1 MSLPAFDALL
11 QPDAALVVAFSG
23 GLDSTVLLH
32 QLRAWQQQHPESH
45 LRALHVHHG
54 LSPNADCWAA
64 HCLRVC
70 EPWMAEKTALKR
82 PPALPVIRR

>member
-1 MSLPAFDALL
+1 MSLPAFDSLL

-32 QLRAWQQQHPESH
+32 QLRDWQQPHPPSR

-54 LSPNADCWAA
+54 LSPNADRWAA
-64 HCLRVC
+64 HCQAIC
-70 EPWMAEKTALKR
+70 EQW
-82 PPALPVIRR
+82 

>member
-1 MSLPAFDALL
+1 MSLPAFDTLL

-32 QLRAWQQQHPESH
+32 QLRGWQQQHPQLR

-54 LSPNADCWAA
+54 L
-64 HCLRVC
+64 
-70 EPWMAEKTALKR
+70 
-82 PPALPVIRR
+82 

>member
-1 MSLPAFDALL
+1 MVNMQCPQAQLRMLLLPGDIQWPDFLDSAMSLPAFDTLL

-32 QLRAWQQQHPESH
+32 QLRGWQQQHPQLR

-54 LSPNADCWAA
+54 LSR
-64 HCLRVC
+64 LS
-70 EPWMAEKTALKR
+70 PW
-82 PPALPVIRR
+82 